1 MLCALTGMSVQHPE
15 QGHGMGQAIRVF
27 KGAEEMKPD
36 FHFWEENF
44 PAPSDWK
51 ITSGHLQESGR
62 DRFDRKKE
70 NDADSLALYIQDIQ
84 GLPLLNREEEIML
97 AKRIESGQ
105 QELLYAA
112 VEIPAAVEYLI
123 AIGEQLKTGQRK
135 LQDVVLTIEQDVS
148 EEEPL
153 DQRERLTGLL
163 EEIKRIY
170 RKKKVVYSRL
180 DEPATLTHRVRKIHD
195 QIVQVKQALVD
206 RLTAAKLD
214 RGIYAELLD
223 YIEEH
228 VQRMD
233 TLKQERAALLEEYGK
248 SREEIQ
254 ALSARLKAPHLS
266 QKKTKPRLGLSA
278 NDIVSLDEI
287 LETREEA
294 IAALEKKCG
303 HDLEDLQEVLW
314 RMKFGLSLV
323 QKAKQEFIQANLRLV
338 FSIASKYTWRGLHL
352 PDLIQEG
359 NAGLMKAVDKFDY
372 RRGYKFSTYATWWIR
387 QAIIRAAANQSR
399 TIRVPLYTLEALQKL
414 SRIMQQLLESFG
426 REPSLEEL
434 AEAADLPFGKVKQL
448 MEVAKQPVS
457 LEVPVGKEE
466 SDRLGNFLEDTTV
479 SSPDQEFENLEL
491 QNLIQDLLLEL
502 PPKEELVLK
511 KRFGLGEEQSEHTLE
526 EIGSFLSVT
535 RERIRQIEGKAL
547 GRIKKKSKHHLL
559 THYV

>member
-1 MLCALTGMSVQHPE
+1 
-15 QGHGMGQAIRVF
+15 
-27 KGAEEMKPD
+27 MKSD
-36 FHFWEENF
+36 FHFWEQNF

-51 ITSGHLQESGR
+51 TTSGHLQESGR

-84 GLPLLNREEEIML
+84 GLPLLNREEEIVL

-105 QELLYAA
+105 QELLYAV

-170 RKKKVVYSRL
+170 RKKKIVYSRL

-214 RGIYAELLD
+214 RGIYAGLLD

-254 ALSARLKAPHLS
+254 ALSARLKTPHLS

-287 LETREEA
+287 LESREEA
-294 IAALEKKCG
+294 IAALEKTCG

-414 SRIMQQLLESFG
+414 SRIMQQLLEAFG

-466 SDRLGNFLEDTTV
+466 SDRLGNLLEDTTV